1 MNKIKVIQYGLGPIG
16 NITTK
21 YLIEKGK
28 FEIVGA
34 IDIDPAKIGKDV
46 GELAGLE
53 KIGVNV
59 SNDAEKLFKE
69 IKADVVVLT
78 TATSLKKVT
87 PQIIQILNYGLPV
100 VSTCEELS
108 YPWLTEPELSE
119 EIDKKAKE
127 NNAAVLATGV
137 NPGFLMDFLPVAFT
151 GVCKS
156 VNSIRIERYQNAFY
170 RRIPFQQKIGAGLTI
185 EQFNQKVNEK
195 TLRHVGLTES
205 MHMIASRLGWEL
217 DKTEDLIN
225 PVIAEEKFS
234 AGELVIE
241 KGNALGVE
249 QIGRGYK
256 NGKEIIKLIFKAWV
270 GEENPRDRIVI
281 EGEPSIDSTIN
292 GGVNGDIATCAITVN
307 AIPNVIN
314 AKPGLRTMADIEP
327 VTCFQ

>member
-1 MNKIKVIQYGLGPIG
+1 MKKIKVIQYGLGPIG
-16 NITTK
+16 NKTTQ
-21 YLIEKGK
+21 YLIEKNK

-34 IDIDPAKIGKDV
+34 IDIDLLKIGKDV

-53 KIGVNV
+53 KIGVKV
-59 SNDAEKLFKE
+59 SNNAEKLFNE
-69 IKADVVVLT
+69 VKADVVVLT
-78 TATSLKKVT
+78 TASSIKKVT
-87 PQIIQILNYGLPV
+87 PQIIQILNYGLPIV
-100 VSTCEELS
+100 TTCEELS
-108 YPWLTEPELSE
+108 YSWLTEPELSN
-119 EIDKKAKE
+119 EIDKKAKD

-137 NPGFLMDFLPVAFT
+137 NPGFLMDFLPVALT

-156 VNSIRIERYQNAFY
+156 VSSVRVERYQNAFY

-185 EQFNQKVNEK
+185 EQFRKKEK
-195 TLRHVGLTES
+195 EGTLRHVGLTES
-205 MHMIASRLGWEL
+205 IHMIATRLGWKL
-217 DKTEDLIN
+217 DKTEDIIN
-225 PVIAEEKFS
+225 PVIAQEKIT
-234 AGELVIE
+234 AGKIVIE

-256 NGKEIIKLIFKAWV
+256 DGKELVTLIFKASI

-327 VTCFQ
+327 ISCFQ